1 MQNIQPLIVYVINKI
16 CYNVDIFFTFKGG
29 TNMNFARRGKQEIAI
44 NRKMFEKLAEAGATV
59 TSFRDVYGEDT
70 LKKFCKLTYG
80 LDEMSAVRQFA
91 QKGKDKLKLAQY
103 ETAVEKRNPVMLIW
117 MGKQMLGQSDDPAKN
132 KIEQERNQTIRDV
145 IDAVKNVN

>member
-1 MQNIQPLIVYVINKI
+1 
-16 CYNVDIFFTFKGG
+16 
-29 TNMNFARRGKQEIAI
+29 MNFARRKGNEIAI
-44 NRKMFEKLAEAGATV
+44 NRKMFEKLAEAGATYS
-59 TSFRDVYGEDT
+59 SFKDVYGENT
-70 LKKFCKLTYG
+70 LEKFCKLTYG
-80 LDEMSAVRQFA
+80 LDAQTSIRQFA

-103 ETAVEKRNPVMLIW
+103 ETAVEKRNAVMLIW

>member
-1 MQNIQPLIVYVINKI
+1 MYVINKI

-29 TNMNFARRGKQEIAI
+29 TNMNFAARKKREITI
-44 NRKMFEKLAEAGATV
+44 SRKMFEKLCESGATL
-59 TSFRDVYGEDT
+59 SSLRDVYGEKT
-70 LKKFCKLTYG
+70 LKKFCELTYG
-80 LDEMSAVRQFA
+80 LDESSAIRQFA

-103 ETAVEKRNPVMLIW
+103 EAAVEKKIPVMLIW

>member
-1 MQNIQPLIVYVINKI
+1 
-16 CYNVDIFFTFKGG
+16 
-29 TNMNFARRGKQEIAI
+29 MNFAMRNKKEIAI
-44 NRKMFEKLAEAGATV
+44 SRKMFEKLAEAGATV
-59 TSFRDVYGEDT
+59 TSFRDVYGVTTIE
-70 LKKFCKLTYG
+70 KFCKLTYG
-80 LDEMSAVRQFA
+80 LSVEDAVRQFQ

-145 IDAVKNVN
+145 IDAVKGVN

>member
-1 MQNIQPLIVYVINKI
+1 
-16 CYNVDIFFTFKGG
+16 
-29 TNMNFARRGKQEIAI
+29 MNFARRGKKEIAI
-44 NRKMFEKLAEAGATV
+44 NRKMFEKLCEAGATV
-59 TSFRDVYGEDT
+59 TSFRDVYGEKT
-70 LKKFCKLTYG
+70 LKKFCELTYG
-80 LDEMSAVRQFA
+80 LDEISSIRQFA

>member
-1 MQNIQPLIVYVINKI
+1 
-16 CYNVDIFFTFKGG
+16 
-29 TNMNFARRGKQEIAI
+29 MNFAMRKKKEIAI
-44 NRKMFEKLAEAGATV
+44 NRKMFEKLAEAGATYS
-59 TSFRDVYGEDT
+59 SFKDVYGENT
-70 LKKFCKLTYG
+70 LEKFCKLTYG
-80 LDEMSAVRQFA
+80 LDAQSSIRQFQ

-145 IDAVKNVN
+145 IDAVKGVN